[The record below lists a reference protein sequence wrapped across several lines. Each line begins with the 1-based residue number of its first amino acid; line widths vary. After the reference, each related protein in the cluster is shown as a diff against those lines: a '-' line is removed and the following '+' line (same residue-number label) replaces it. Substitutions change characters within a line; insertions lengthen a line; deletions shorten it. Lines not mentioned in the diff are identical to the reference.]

1 MLTSKNKKM
10 HWLKKKKKKTKAD
23 ILEEEF
29 QMSSEKWCSKFGK
42 VFFSSQLIDT
52 F

>member
-10 HWLKKKKKKTKAD
+10 HGLKKKKTKAD